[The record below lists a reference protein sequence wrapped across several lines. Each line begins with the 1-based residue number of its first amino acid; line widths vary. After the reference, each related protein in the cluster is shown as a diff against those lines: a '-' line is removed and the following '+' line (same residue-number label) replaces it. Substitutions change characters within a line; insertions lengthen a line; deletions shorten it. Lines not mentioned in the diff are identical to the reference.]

1 MKAYGTHTV
10 DGVANSK
17 CTDCGGVVAVTGTW
31 GQPSATCRNE
41 ACGSVKYFCMSC
53 LEVVTVEVHK
63 HFKSTS
69 TCALCGHTNCVP
81 HSVAEIAN
89 KYPGHLVREIIEA
102 RSTCRESE
110 DVRDNAVDS
119 GGAADAG
126 VASGVLAGAKAEV
139 SNAE

>member
-1 MKAYGTHTV
+1 MKAYNEHTV
-10 DGVANSK
+10 DGVAQSK
-17 CTDCGGVVAVTGTW
+17 CTDCGGAVAVTGTW

-81 HSVAEIAN
+81 HSLAEVAS
-89 KYPGHLVREIIEA
+89 KYPGYLAREIIDA
-102 RSTCRESE
+102 RSTCKESE
-110 DVRDNAVDS
+110 SVRDNAVDS
-119 GGAADAG
+119 GSADAG
-126 VASGVLAGAKAEV
+126 GAPGSPVAEQ
-139 SNAE
+139 SNAVGGA